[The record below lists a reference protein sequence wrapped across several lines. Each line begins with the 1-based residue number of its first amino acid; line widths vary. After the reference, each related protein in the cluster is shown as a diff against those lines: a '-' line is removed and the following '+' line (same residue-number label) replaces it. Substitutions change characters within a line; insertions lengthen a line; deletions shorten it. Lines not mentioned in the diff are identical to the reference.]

1 MQHILIVEDDPD
13 IQELLKNFLLEA
25 GYTVTLAG
33 DGAEAIALFSGTHFD
48 LILLDIMLPQID
60 GFTVCELIRRK
71 SRVPVIMLTALNG
84 EEEQI
89 RGLDLEVDDYI
100 TKPFSMPI
108 LIRKIGAVL
117 RRSSMAPGQEHRTIT
132 YKNLVLDLD
141 SYTAAVD
148 GVSFELTQ
156 REFEV
161 LRELLTHQGRVLT
174 GLKQSSDADFHT
186 RTQKQEALQAELK
199 KAGITAE
206 SGSFEQGDPD
216 WRDDSLDAYSEFGV
230 SYDRT
235 SGRWMYGQTPVYILY
250 DRDHCTFCD
259 KGAEGGVSLNVVRDK
274 DGNIEKLVLEDRE
287 ELEQFVK

>member
-1 MQHILIVEDDPD
+1 MKKQKITT
-13 IQELLKNFLLEA
+13 LLLTMALCASAVLSGCAASAASQTEPNQSTTSSTPLE
-25 GYTVTLAG
+25 
-33 DGAEAIALFSGTHFD
+33 EAKDSGTPISSD
-48 LILLDIMLPQID
+48 EASSAQAYENDEVL
-60 GFTVCELIRRK
+60 
-71 SRVPVIMLTALNG
+71 SS
-84 EEEQI
+84 EEQAKAEQERRAEI
-89 RGLDLEVDDYI
+89 AEKYSIYAPYGMTYDTEKDRFFYNGQVVRYFKDQISSNE
-100 TKPFSMPI
+100 TNGFS
-108 LIRKIGAVL
+108 
-117 RRSSMAPGQEHRTIT
+117 
-132 YKNLVLDLD
+132 YD
-141 SYTAAVD
+141 D
-148 GVSFELTQ
+148 GVIDVEAV
-156 REFEV
+156 RDAN
-161 LRELLTHQGRVLT
+161 GALT

-206 SGSFEQGDPD
+206 SGSIEQGDPD

>member
-1 MQHILIVEDDPD
+1 MKKQKITIL
-13 IQELLKNFLLEA
+13 LLTMALCASAASGGCAAGMPGWTEPNQSTVSQAPLEEA
-25 GYTVTLAG
+25 KDSGASVSS
-33 DGAEAIALFSGTHFD
+33 DGASPAQA
-48 LILLDIMLPQID
+48 
-60 GFTVCELIRRK
+60 CENDEVL
-71 SRVPVIMLTALNG
+71 SS
-84 EEEQI
+84 EEQARAEKERRAEI
-89 RGLDLEVDDYI
+89 AEKYSVYTPYGMTYDVDV
-100 TKPFSMPI
+100 FSWGE
-108 LIRKIGAVL
+108 K
-117 RRSSMAPGQEHRTIT
+117 
-132 YKNLVLDLD
+132 
-141 SYTAAVD
+141 TA
-148 GVSFELTQ
+148 FE
-156 REFEV
+156 
-161 LRELLTHQGRVLT
+161 T

>member
-1 MQHILIVEDDPD
+1 MKKQKITIL
-13 IQELLKNFLLEA
+13 LLTMALCASAASGGCAAGMPGWTEPNQSTVSQAPLEEA
-25 GYTVTLAG
+25 KDSGASVSS
-33 DGAEAIALFSGTHFD
+33 DGASPAQA
-48 LILLDIMLPQID
+48 
-60 GFTVCELIRRK
+60 CENEEVL
-71 SRVPVIMLTALNG
+71 SS
-84 EEEQI
+84 EEQARAEKERRAEI
-89 RGLDLEVDDYI
+89 AEKYSVYTPYGMTYDVEKDRFFYNGRIVRYFRDQINSEE
-100 TKPFSMPI
+100 TNGFS
-108 LIRKIGAVL
+108 
-117 RRSSMAPGQEHRTIT
+117 
-132 YKNLVLDLD
+132 YD
-141 SYTAAVD
+141 D
-148 GVSFELTQ
+148 GVIDVEAV
-156 REFEV
+156 RDAN
-161 LRELLTHQGRVLT
+161 GALT

-199 KAGITAE
+199 KAGVTAE